1 VVCKG
6 ENIVW
11 VIVCKV
17 IPHEKFG
24 KISLATNIT
33 KEEESPMHTVGS
45 DLHKENT
52 LFHVLDEKGNMCD
65 SKIIPNSP
73 ESLEKYF
80 MTVPKPFI
88 LAVETTYNWYFF
100 VDIAEKYAD
109 KVYLADSYA
118 VKAFAKRHKKTDKID
133 AKLIATL
140 LYKGY
145 LPTVTIADKATR
157 NTRELL
163 RYRISIVHDRIR
175 MIARLKTLLDKLG
188 ENSSFNLAT
197 YKGLEAITYDHLP
210 INYQEIISGYK
221 DSIKHLTEKLY
232 HIEAVIKDHAVN
244 DTDIM
249 NLKTIPG
256 LGYFGA
262 SLVKSEVIDIAR
274 FSSFDKLCAYAGL
287 APRVMQSGN
296 TLVHGPLNIN
306 RRKHLRWIL
315 VETVWHFIKSSS
327 RWSRLYKTL
336 AKQKGFGTAKVI
348 MARHMLKVIYH
359 VLKERRPFY
368 QDTSYIRSAAIP
380 ALSCV

>member
-1 VVCKG
+1 
-6 ENIVW
+6 
-11 VIVCKV
+11 
-17 IPHEKFG
+17 
-24 KISLATNIT
+24 
-33 KEEESPMHTVGS
+33 MYTVGA
-45 DLHKENT
+45 DLHKQST
-52 LFHVLDEKGNMCD
+52 TFHVLDEKGD
-65 SKIIPNSP
+65 TYDRKIISNSP

-80 MTVPKPFI
+80 MTLPRPFA

-100 VDIAEKYAD
+100 VDIAEKCAD

-140 LYKGY
+140 LHKGY

-188 ENSSFNLAT
+188 ENSAFNLAT
-197 YKGLEAITYDHLP
+197 YKGLKAITYNHLP
-210 INYQEIISGYK
+210 VNYQEIISGYI
-221 DSIKHLTEKLY
+221 DSIRHLTEKLY
-232 HIEAVIKDHAVN
+232 HIETVIEDRAVN
-244 DTDIM
+244 DADIV

-262 SLVKSEVIDIAR
+262 SLVKSEIIDIDR

-287 APRVMQSGN
+287 APRVAQSGN
-296 TLVHGPLNIN
+296 TLIHGPLNIN

-315 VETVWHFIKSSS
+315 VETVWHFVKSDSK
-327 RWSRLYKTL
+327 WSLLYETL
-336 AKQKGFGTAKVI
+336 AKRKGFGTAKVV

-368 QDTSYIRSAAIP
+368 KNISNIRSVAIP
-380 ALSCV
+380 ALSCA

>member
-1 VVCKG
+1 
-6 ENIVW
+6 
-11 VIVCKV
+11 
-17 IPHEKFG
+17 
-24 KISLATNIT
+24 
-33 KEEESPMHTVGS
+33 MYTVGA
-45 DLHKENT
+45 DLHKVST
-52 LFHVLDEKGNMCD
+52 LFCVLDEKGNKYD
-65 SKIIPNSP
+65 NKIISNSP

-80 MTVPKPFI
+80 MKLPKPFV

-163 RYRISIVHDRIR
+163 RYRISVVHDRIR
-175 MIARLKTLLDKLG
+175 LIARLKTLLDKLG

-197 YKGLEAITYDHLP
+197 YKGLEAIAYDHLP
-210 INYQEIISGYK
+210 ITYQEIISGYI
-221 DSIKHLTEKLY
+221 DSIKRFTEKLRY
-232 HIEAVIKDHAVN
+232 IETVIEDQAVN
-244 DTDIM
+244 DADII

-262 SLVKSEVIDIAR
+262 SLVKSEIIDINR
-274 FSSFDKLCAYAGL
+274 FSSFDRLCAYAGL
-287 APRVMQSGN
+287 APRVIQSGN
-296 TLVHGPLNIN
+296 TLIHGSLNIN

-315 VETVWHFIKSSS
+315 IETVWHFIKSNSK
-327 RWSRLYKTL
+327 WSRLYETL
-336 AKQKGFGTAKVI
+336 AKRKGFGTAKVI

-368 QDTSYIRSAAIP
+368 QDTLNIRSAAAP
-380 ALSCV
+380 ALYCV

>member
-1 VVCKG
+1 MYTIG
-6 ENIVW
+6 
-11 VIVCKV
+11 
-17 IPHEKFG
+17 
-24 KISLATNIT
+24 A
-33 KEEESPMHTVGS
+33 
-45 DLHKENT
+45 DLHKQST
-52 LFHVLDEKGNMCD
+52 LFYVLDEKGDKYDN
-65 SKIIPNSP
+65 KIISNSP

-80 MTVPKPFI
+80 MKLPKPFT

-163 RYRISIVHDRIR
+163 RYRISIVHDRVR

-188 ENSSFNLAT
+188 ESSAFNLAT
-197 YKGLEAITYDHLP
+197 YKGMDAVTYDHLP
-210 INYQEIISGYK
+210 ASYQEIIPGYI
-221 DSIKHLTEKLY
+221 DSIRQLTEKL
-232 HIEAVIKDHAVN
+232 HHVEAVIKDQAT
-244 DTDIM
+244 DDADIM

-262 SLVKSEVIDIAR
+262 SLVKSEVIDINR

-287 APRVMQSGN
+287 APRVMQSGS
-296 TLVHGPLNIN
+296 TLIHGSLNIN

-315 VETVWHFIKSSS
+315 VETVWHFIKSDS
-327 RWSRLYKTL
+327 RWSRLYETL

-368 QDTSYIRSAAIP
+368 QSTSSIRSAVVP
-380 ALSCV
+380 ALYCV

>member
-1 VVCKG
+1 MY
-6 ENIVW
+6 IV
-11 VIVCKV
+11 
-17 IPHEKFG
+17 G
-24 KISLATNIT
+24 A
-33 KEEESPMHTVGS
+33 
-45 DLHKENT
+45 DLHKPST
-52 LFHVLDEKGNMCD
+52 LFYVLDENGNKYD
-65 SKIIPNSP
+65 THIVSNSP

-80 MTVPKPFI
+80 MKLPKPFV

-175 MIARLKTLLDKLG
+175 LIARLKTLLDKLG
-188 ENSSFNLAT
+188 ESSSFNLAT
-197 YKGLEAITYDHLP
+197 YKGLDAIAYDHLP
-210 INYQEIISGYK
+210 ISYREIIPGYI
-221 DSIKHLTEKLY
+221 DSIRQLTEKLR
-232 HIEAVIKDHAVN
+232 HVETVIKDQAAC

-262 SLVKSEVIDIAR
+262 SLVKSEIIDIDR

-296 TLVHGPLNIN
+296 TLTHGPLNIN

-315 VETVWHFIKSSS
+315 IETVWHFIKSSS
-327 RWSRLYKTL
+327 RWSHLYETL

-359 VLKERRPFY
+359 VLKEQRPFY